1 MRSRA
6 QFQRI
11 HRIRQTLWEDQD
23 KTLKMTGGWLKIEDW
38 RLSLTLSPSGWQ
50 SWLSWLRLLA
60 YLTVFATL
68 QTLPQLIKLV
78 SFNKFHEIYFLECS
92 VRLWETFLATIVI
105 PNCIHPM
112 IMTAFLR
119 GTPNTDHQKFIQM
132 MFSEFYLNW
141 NKVCH
146 KYTLSD
152 PQGLVVSR

>member
-6 QFQRI
+6 QTVPKNPSNTANFMRGP
-11 HRIRQTLWEDQD
+11 RQNSKNDGRL
-23 KTLKMTGGWLKIEDW
+23 IEDW

>member
-6 QFQRI
+6 QTVPKNPSNTANFMRGP
-11 HRIRQTLWEDQD
+11 RQNSKNDGRL
-23 KTLKMTGGWLKIEDW
+23 IEDW

-92 VRLWETFLATIVI
+92 VRLWEIFLATIVI

-119 GTPNTDHQKFIQM
+119 GTPNTAPTEIHTDDVLWILPELK
-132 MFSEFYLNW
+132 
-141 NKVCH
+141 
-146 KYTLSD
+146 
-152 PQGLVVSR
+152 QGLPQIHIIRSPRLGCQ